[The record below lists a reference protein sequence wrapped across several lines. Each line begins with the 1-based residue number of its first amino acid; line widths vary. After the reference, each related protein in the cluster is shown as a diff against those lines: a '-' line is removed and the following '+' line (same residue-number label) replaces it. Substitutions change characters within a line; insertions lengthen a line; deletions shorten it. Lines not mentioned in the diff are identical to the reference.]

1 MSRANPRRTRF
12 IFRMVS
18 QESLKQLARNLGY

>member
-1 MSRANPRRTRF
+1 MNRVNLRRNRF

-18 QESLKQLARNLGY
+18 QESLKQIARNLGY